1 MRKRRKYMSSQP
13 HSQELAAWFTLAVI
27 LTCLLRFLFVHYN
40 IFICDINTNCSNWF
54 YCSIL
59 LDGLVDAVNVDCH
72 QQEMLVTLSTLVP
85 FHGMV
90 YPRGLTKKS
99 PCMAEFD
106 VQLGDQFTY
115 RVPLRSC
122 NTMFIDTVCHMQC

>member
-1 MRKRRKYMSSQP
+1 MD
-13 HSQELAAWFTLAVI
+13 T
-27 LTCLLRFLFVHYN
+27 
-40 IFICDINTNCSNWF
+40 
-54 YCSIL
+54 
-59 LDGLVDAVNVDCH
+59 VNVDCH
-72 QQEMLVTLSTLVP
+72 QQEMQVTLSTLVP

-106 VQLGDQFTY
+106 VQLGDRFTY

-122 NTMFIDTVCHMQC
+122 NTMFIDTVCQTLSNYLFIFLLTVVISYAFVEMDG